1 MLGHTGLNNKLE
13 SFGPIYVINLKD
25 RKDRKDFMLK
35 QFKSHGIKDFTFIDA
50 INGNTHNME
59 SDVIK
64 FDTLTLTR
72 PELGASMSHLIAI
85 KTWLETSDS
94 DHAIIME
101 DDVSFETVEYWDF
114 TWSEFL
120 KNINKKYDILQMCII
135 HNININT
142 NTHLKEIN
150 DWSAGAY
157 LIKREYAEKLIKK
170 HYPDNKFN
178 FYLDKKS
185 VADIL
190 VYYTAKTYS
199 TPLFVTNLKLNSSI
213 NQNHILQSHTRSY
226 NQITEFW
233 KSKNSEIQEKTT
245 DRGYMSYYKNDL
257 AFTKFLS
264 INKIYE
270 QDIIENHISDIIKN
284 SSTILDIGAHCGSH
298 TVVYKS
304 INPDVKVYSFEPQK
318 KLFELLTK
326 NIEANKFSDVKLY
339 NNAVANKPITYSLGK
354 SISDGYVLDLPIS
367 YGKNSYSNLGGVKLG
382 SGGESVE
389 CITIDSLNLDSCDY
403 IKIDVEGAEHLVI
416 EGAKET
422 IKRFKPAIMFEHNLQ
437 RLSNETLKFF
447 EATELPDIM
456 KTLEEFGYTITAID
470 SKGNNLAIPQTEKT
484 D

>member
-64 FDTLTLTR
+64 FDTLTLTM

-114 TWSEFL
+114 NWSEFL

-170 HYPDNKFN
+170 HYLDNKFN

-185 VADIL
+185 VADFL

-257 AFTKFLS
+257 EFTKFLS

-270 QDIIENHISDIIKN
+270 QDLIENHLLSIIKN
-284 SSTILDIGAHCGSH
+284 ASTILDIGAHCGSH

-304 INPDVKVYSFEPQK
+304 INSNVKIHSFEPQE
-318 KLFELLTK
+318 KLFELLS
-326 NIEANKFSDVKLY
+326 NNVLANNLSD
-339 NNAVANKPITYSLGK
+339 ITL
-354 SISDGYVLDLPIS
+354 
-367 YGKNSYSNLGGVKLG
+367 YSN
-382 SGGESVE
+382 SFGESE
-389 CITIDSLNLDSCDY
+389 QDITIDSLSLDSCDY
-403 IKIDVEGAEHLVI
+403 IKIDLQGKEQVVI
-416 EGAKET
+416 QGAKET
-422 IKRFKPAIMFEHNLQ
+422 IEKFKPSIMFKHNPENP
-437 RLSNETLKFF
+437 SGETLKTFD
-447 EATELPDIM
+447 ATKISDIF
-456 KTLEEFGYTITAID
+456 KDLEDFGYTISCID
-470 SKGNNLAIPQTEKT
+470 GNGNHLAIPQTEKT

>member
-50 INGNTHNME
+50 IDGNTHNME

-64 FDTLTLTR
+64 FDTLTLTM

-114 TWSEFL
+114 NWSEFL

-170 HYPDNKFN
+170 HYLDNKFN

-185 VADIL
+185 VADFL

-257 AFTKFLS
+257 EFTKFLS

-270 QDIIENHISDIIKN
+270 QDLIENHLLSIIKN
-284 SSTILDIGAHCGSH
+284 ASTILDIGAHCGSH

-304 INPDVKVYSFEPQK
+304 INSNVKIHSFEPQE
-318 KLFELLTK
+318 KLFELLS
-326 NIEANKFSDVKLY
+326 NNVLANNLSD
-339 NNAVANKPITYSLGK
+339 ITL
-354 SISDGYVLDLPIS
+354 
-367 YGKNSYSNLGGVKLG
+367 YSN
-382 SGGESVE
+382 SFGESE
-389 CITIDSLNLDSCDY
+389 QDITIDSLSLDSCDY
-403 IKIDVEGAEHLVI
+403 IKIDLQGKEQVVI
-416 EGAKET
+416 QGAKET
-422 IKRFKPAIMFEHNLQ
+422 IEKFKPSIMFKHNPENP
-437 RLSNETLKFF
+437 SGETLKTFD
-447 EATELPDIM
+447 ATKISDIF
-456 KTLEEFGYTITAID
+456 KDLEDFGYTISCID
-470 SKGNNLAIPQTEKT
+470 GNGNHLAIPQTEKT